1 MSEFWQQ
8 QYLLPGLGLGWSAV
22 AAGMP
27 ILVLVF
33 LLGVLRKPVWVAGLY
48 GLGATFL
55 MAIGLYRMP
64 PLTALS
70 AVTYGAAFALFPI
83 SWIVFWAIVLYRMTV
98 ETGKFAIIRDSIGRL
113 TNDTRIQALMIAFA
127 LGAFLEGAGGFGT
140 PVAIAAAMLTGLGFS
155 PLRASAVSLLAN
167 AAPGA
172 FGAVGIPVITLAG
185 VTGFPT
191 ASLSRVV
198 SRICSPVSLIL
209 PAYMI
214 AATEGLPALS
224 GAWAVT
230 LAIGFSFALVQLL
243 VSSYLGPQLTDILS
257 ALAAFAVI
265 VLLLRMGWIPKARA
279 FAKESAVGEHP
290 SGQKSDQKQSVIRGS
305 EVFGAWFPYALLIV
319 CVLLWGLRP
328 FQLMLDKA
336 NFALRWPF
344 LDQAIVLMPPVVA
357 KPATLHA
364 LFQVNWLSGAGT
376 ACMAAT
382 LLSAVYLGM
391 SVRRFLILLSQA
403 CRQLAFPTLTVVL
416 VLGIAF
422 LMSDSGATGTL
433 GLAFAAT
440 GRLFP
445 LFSVLL
451 GWLGV
456 FLTGSDTS
464 SNALFGSLQ
473 VVSAQRLGLDPVL
486 MSSANAVGGAMG
498 KMISLQAIAV
508 AAAATDLSEADQTRL
523 FRFTLRHSAILV
535 SMVGLL
541 ILMFTWYVRMK

>member
-1 MSEFWQQ
+1 MNMFWQQ

-22 AAGMP
+22 AASMP
-27 ILVLVF
+27 ILVLLF
-33 LLGVLRKPVWVAGLY
+33 LLGVLRKPVWVAEFY
-48 GLGATFL
+48 GLGVTFL

-64 PLTALS
+64 PVIALG
-70 AVTYGAAFALFPI
+70 AVTHGAAFGLFPI

-113 TNDTRIQALMIAFA
+113 TEDTRMQGLMIAFA

-172 FGAVGIPVITLAG
+172 FGALGIPVITLAA
-185 VTGFPT
+185 VTGLPT
-191 ASLSRVV
+191 GSLSTLV

-209 PAYMI
+209 PAYII

-224 GAWAVT
+224 GAWAAAI
-230 LAIGFSFALVQLL
+230 AIGFSFASVQLL

-257 ALAAFAVI
+257 ALAAFAVM
-265 VLLLRMGWIPKARA
+265 VLMQRMGWLPKARA
-279 FAKESAVGEHP
+279 FDKESGIGESP
-290 SGQKSDQKQSVIRGS
+290 TGQESDQKHSFVRSS
-305 EVFGAWFPYALLIV
+305 EVLGAWFPYILLVV
-319 CVLLWGLRP
+319 CVLLWGWRP
-328 FQLMLDKA
+328 VQLMLDSA
-336 NFALRWPF
+336 NFTFRWPF
-344 LDQAIVLMPPVVA
+344 LDQAILLMPPVVS
-357 KPATLHA
+357 KPTSLHA
-364 LFQVNWLSGAGT
+364 MFLVNWLSGAGT

-391 SVRRFLILLSQA
+391 SVRRFLALLSQI

-422 LMSDSGATGTL
+422 LMNDSGATGTL

-445 LFSVLL
+445 FFSVLL

-473 VVSAQRLGLDPVL
+473 VVSAKRLCLDPML

-508 AAAATDLSEADQTRL
+508 AAAATDLTEAEQTRL
-523 FRFTLRHSAILV
+523 FRFALRHSAFLV

-541 ILMFTWYVRMK
+541 TLLFTWYAGRK